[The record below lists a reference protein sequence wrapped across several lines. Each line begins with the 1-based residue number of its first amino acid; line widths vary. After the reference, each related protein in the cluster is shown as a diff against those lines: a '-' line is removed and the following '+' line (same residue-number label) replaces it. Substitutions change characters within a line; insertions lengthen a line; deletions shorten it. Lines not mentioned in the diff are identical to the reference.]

1 MPLFCIIVLVTL
13 CQISHSTNQWLQL
26 VWRSSLIF
34 DKKSINK
41 PQNVIVDANIV
52 PRWTWSRSKVTAVMS
67 PVTFWSQRGLRTDIM
82 ETRDV
87 NDWIN
92 CPQLLKWDFGESWG
106 HSMLCWDLHFKK
118 MLFLFEAADRR
129 TVRDSNMN
137 VLSESKCYSIST
149 ALEVEY
155 NGTAFVLSAL
165 VWVECT
171 VALETLLS
179 SVSKDFLSLSAN
191 WELNFRD
198 APLWFT
204 VIWPAVIYL
213 HHITDNLRRENRSC

>member
-1 MPLFCIIVLVTL
+1 MIKVKSDSSDVSCHFLIPKGLTYWYNGNKRCER
-13 CQISHSTNQWLQL
+13 HS
-26 VWRSSLIF
+26 
-34 DKKSINK
+34 K
-41 PQNVIVDANIV
+41 NIY
-52 PRWTWSRSKVTAVMS
+52 KI
-67 PVTFWSQRGLRTDIM
+67 TF
-82 ETRDV
+82 E
-87 NDWIN
+87 WIN